1 MPPSF
6 PLDPHFRCRAKPSD
20 KWFMSAI
27 CPTDDSAR
35 PQLESG
41 PKPCI
46 MLRWAALWLAAVII
60 VTVAVRMYEPTG
72 WLGSD
77 DAAYYSA
84 AEHILT
90 GTPITRAHHHY
101 ARMAIIVPVAASV
114 AVFGHHPWAV
124 ALPMFA
130 ASAACVLLVVM
141 LGKLLFGWRE
151 GLLAGLIVSVLP
163 YFRVLSTTAYA
174 DTHVC
179 LWVTA
184 ATLLCV
190 VALRAQNATHRVI
203 WFIAC
208 GFTLGLGISSKVFAA
223 TALCGI
229 VALVM
234 NEKGKSCRRIA
245 SAVVAAACGG
255 LLFFLAEGAFY
266 SHFANDFLFSLHAHE
281 QSQTGVPAIANES
294 AAAIAGLASLVWDRF
309 TLLMYPSISGWGW
322 LGAAFW
328 PAVLISFL
336 SRGAARCMAL
346 WAAGTFLLIAFAPV
360 SLAGGYQPYP
370 LFHGRH
376 ILPACI
382 PFAFCVAYVVM
393 RFVTKIEAA
402 RPASVWIPRLWPAI
416 TVLVV
421 ALSYANP
428 HELRGFRDRP
438 TGRVGDAIREFI
450 VANDWNPSLPIYMT
464 PSSYWRYRILFP
476 PALRSQL
483 RVAAA
488 SHAPEWW
495 RNVTPDISAREGAI
509 PDPDKA
515 YLLVTPS
522 QLDGRPESWD
532 YDVELPKESLHAWQ
546 SHPPLLSAMR
556 DPDRKVFATRDPK
569 PGPTPVGLLL
579 GPRSQQTLQTVN
591 RSTVSRNQR

>member
-1 MPPSF
+1 M
-6 PLDPHFRCRAKPSD
+6 LVL
-20 KWFMSAI
+20 AI
-27 CPTDDSAR
+27 T
-35 PQLESG
+35 
-41 PKPCI
+41 I
-46 MLRWAALWLAAVII
+46 
-60 VTVAVRMYEPTG
+60 AVRIYQPTG

-84 AEHILT
+84 AEHILS

-114 AVFGHHPWAV
+114 GIFGHHTWAV

-130 ASAACVLLVVM
+130 ASVACVLLVVV
-141 LGKLLFGWRE
+141 LGKMLFGWRE
-151 GLLAGLIVSVLP
+151 GLLAGLIVSLLP

-184 ATLLCV
+184 SVLFCV
-190 VALRAQNATHRVI
+190 LGLRSQDNPNPKSQRGAVVPVACAPGSVY

-208 GFTLGLGISSKVFAA
+208 GFALGLGISSKVFAA
-223 TALCGI
+223 TTLCGI
-229 VALVM
+229 VALVASA
-234 NEKGKSCRRIA
+234 ERKSWRRIA
-245 SAVVAAACGG
+245 EAAVAVACGG

-281 QSQTGVPAIANES
+281 QSQTGVPAMAGES
-294 AAAIAGLASLVWDRF
+294 AGAATGIAALIWDRL

-322 LGAAFW
+322 LGTAFW
-328 PAVLISFL
+328 PAVFLSFL
-336 SRGAARCMAL
+336 YGGAARCMAL

-360 SLAGGYQPYP
+360 NLAGGYQPYP

-382 PFAFCVAYVVM
+382 PFALCLAQVVGW
-393 RFVTKIEAA
+393 FIAKIEAA
-402 RPASVWIPRLWPAI
+402 RPASNWIPRLWPAL

-421 ALSYANP
+421 ALSLANP

-438 TGRVGDAIREFI
+438 TGRVGDAIRELI
-450 VANDWNPSLPIYMT
+450 AATDWNPRLPIYMT

-476 PALRSQL
+476 ENLRAQL

-488 SHAPEWW
+488 ADSPDWW
-495 RNVTPDISAREGAI
+495 RDVTPDIAARESSLAG
-509 PDPDKA
+509 PEDA
-515 YLLVTPS
+515 YLLVTPI
-522 QLDGRPESWD
+522 QLAGGVESWD
-532 YDVELPKESLHAWQ
+532 YGVGLPEEELAVWRNRPPSLVVARSRDRRLFVAPDANSGQESVA
-546 SHPPLLSAMR
+546 
-556 DPDRKVFATRDPK
+556 
-569 PGPTPVGLLL
+569 LLL
-579 GPRSQQTLQTVN
+579 GPQGQQLLKGVN
-591 RSTVSRNQR
+591 NSIAAGNQR

>member
-1 MPPSF
+1 VAF
-6 PLDPHFRCRAKPSD
+6 WIA
-20 KWFMSAI
+20 AI
-27 CPTDDSAR
+27 
-35 PQLESG
+35 L
-41 PKPCI
+41 
-46 MLRWAALWLAAVII
+46 II
-60 VTVAVRMYEPTG
+60 TIAVRAYEPTG

-114 AVFGHHPWAV
+114 AVFGHHTWAV

-130 ASAACVLLVVM
+130 ASVACVFLVVL

-151 GLLAGLIVSVLP
+151 GLLAGLVVSVLP

-184 ATLLCV
+184 AMLLCV
-190 VALRAQNATHRVI
+190 MGLRARKRAINPNPERQRGAVWPVARAPCSV

-208 GFTLGLGISSKVFAA
+208 GFSLGLAISSKVFAA
-223 TALCGI
+223 TMLCGI
-229 VALVM
+229 VALVVSA
-234 NEKGKSCRRIA
+234 EWKSWRPIA
-245 SAVVAAACGG
+245 TAAVAVACGG

-281 QSQTGVPAIANES
+281 QSQTGVSALAGEG
-294 AAAIAGLASLVWDRF
+294 AAATAGIASMIWDRM
-309 TLLMYPSISGWGW
+309 TLLMYPSVSGWGW
-322 LGAAFW
+322 LGVAFW
-328 PAVLISFL
+328 PAVLASFL
-336 SRGAARCMAL
+336 YGGAARCMAL

-382 PFAFCVAYVVM
+382 PFALCLAFVVSWIVA
-393 RFVTKIEAA
+393 RIEAA
-402 RPASVWIPRLWPAI
+402 RPASVWIPRLWPALAA
-416 TVLVV
+416 LVV
-421 ALSYANP
+421 ALSFANP

-438 TGRVGDAIREFI
+438 TGRVGSAIREFI
-450 VANDWNPSLPIYMT
+450 AATDWNPSLPIYMT

-476 PALRSQL
+476 ESLRARL

-488 SHAPEWW
+488 SDAPDWW
-495 RNVTPDISAREGAI
+495 RDVTPDIAARQGSLPV
-509 PDPDKA
+509 PDAA
-515 YLLVTPS
+515 YLLVTPA
-522 QLDGRPESWD
+522 QLAGDMESWD
-532 YDVELPKESLHAWQ
+532 YGVGLPAEELTMWGDGLPLLVAARDTNRKLYVAPDANSVHESVALLFGPQSLH
-546 SHPPLLSAMR
+546 R
-556 DPDRKVFATRDPK
+556 
-569 PGPTPVGLLL
+569 
-579 GPRSQQTLQTVN
+579 QQIAN
-591 RSTVSRNQR
+591 ISTAASNQRSSAARRICFLRAADERG